1 MSEDVSKWRF
11 PDIIFNKFPFNI
23 SIENFEMIRTK
34 YLKKY
39 NKIKHTVV
47 HTESKSGIVNGLWA
61 NNLGNGGI
69 VPIECVFYPSSIF
82 LELQLTG
89 MQGNVMKESMNIA
102 KNLAWKLTPQK
113 RQKELLN
120 YFKNTKCQ
128 GLHIHC
134 PDGAIAKD
142 GPSAG
147 AAITISIYSLFNN
160 VKINNNI
167 AVTGEINLQGNITEV
182 GGIDAKVFGGIK
194 AGVTIFF
201 YPFENEENIRN
212 VKKKIMNCS
221 NIIDK
226 SKNMYSHTTAKWHS
240 LERSVGEC
248 INTPNKVVSV
258 KGYTFISLKNIND
271 IFETPLRDYNIFESS

>member
-1 MSEDVSKWRF
+1 
-11 PDIIFNKFPFNI
+11 
-23 SIENFEMIRTK
+23 
-34 YLKKY
+34 
-39 NKIKHTVV
+39 
-47 HTESKSGIVNGLWA
+47 
-61 NNLGNGGI
+61 
-69 VPIECVFYPSSIF
+69 
-82 LELQLTG
+82 